1 MSKRK
6 REIEYSSESSSDE
19 DEAQMYFDTRDN
31 YITPDQVCLNVKTML
46 QTQEVENAIKHLIS
60 ELKIKCPEK
69 FK

>member
-31 YITPDQVCLNVKTML
+31 YITP
-46 QTQEVENAIKHLIS
+46 IKYV
-60 ELKIKCPEK
+60 
-69 FK
+69 